1 MPPTLDIKTKVGVGY
16 FGLLE
21 IMNHLDSKGRLDK
34 RDRQLLQQGY
44 DLFYYYYYYHRTTT
58 TQDHHQGKIIMLNSN
73 PFISPASRQ
82 WFRSLECNLSS
93 SLETHKMYLKIS
105 VILLQS
111 HRIYK
116 VKQTTLLLRVNI
128 NNSPLYHLTQETS
141 SAFVF
146 HVLAPPNPT
155 KHHQGNHHCH
165 QTNAQSSRHHH
176 HHPSSPH

>member
-1 MPPTLDIKTKVGVGY
+1 MPPTLDIKTNVGVGY

-82 WFRSLECNLSS
+82 RFRSLECNLSS

-105 VILLQS
+105 VI
-111 HRIYK
+111 
-116 VKQTTLLLRVNI
+116 
-128 NNSPLYHLTQETS
+128 
-141 SAFVF
+141 
-146 HVLAPPNPT
+146 
-155 KHHQGNHHCH
+155 
-165 QTNAQSSRHHH
+165 
-176 HHPSSPH
+176 

>member
-1 MPPTLDIKTKVGVGY
+1 MPPTLDIKTNVGVGY

-82 WFRSLECNLSS
+82 RFRSLECNLSS

-111 HRIYK
+111 
-116 VKQTTLLLRVNI
+116 Q
-128 NNSPLYHLTQETS
+128 
-141 SAFVF
+141 VF
-146 HVLAPPNPT
+146 PRGVYYLAGE
-155 KHHQGNHHCH
+155 KCSHIILGAYEEQVFI
-165 QTNAQSSRHHH
+165 
-176 HHPSSPH
+176 

>member
-1 MPPTLDIKTKVGVGY
+1 MPPTLDIKTNVGVGY

-82 WFRSLECNLSS
+82 RFRSLECNLSS

-105 VILLQS
+105 VILL
-111 HRIYK
+111 
-116 VKQTTLLLRVNI
+116 LLLVYLCFYAVLERTE
-128 NNSPLYHLTQETS
+128 SPDKT
-141 SAFVF
+141 
-146 HVLAPPNPT
+146 
-155 KHHQGNHHCH
+155 
-165 QTNAQSSRHHH
+165 
-176 HHPSSPH
+176 